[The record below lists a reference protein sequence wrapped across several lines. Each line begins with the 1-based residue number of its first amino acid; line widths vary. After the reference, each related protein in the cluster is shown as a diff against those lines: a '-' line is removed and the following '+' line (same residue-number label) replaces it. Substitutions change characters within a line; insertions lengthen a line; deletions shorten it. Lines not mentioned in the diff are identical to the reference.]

1 MLRLSPCI
9 QPVAQALAFALLVS
23 AALSHAPGPPT
34 LSSRVYAMQNQME
47 FPQSLSALGPEYLSV
62 SPARN
67 MYSHQS
73 ISAAK
78 TLRRDALPI
87 TC

>member
-1 MLRLSPCI
+1 MLRVSPCT
-9 QPVAQALAFALLVS
+9 QPVAQALAFALLVP
-23 AALSHAPGPPT
+23 AALSRAPGPPT
-34 LSSRVYAMQNQME
+34 LSSGVYAMQNQLE
-47 FPQSLSALGPEYLSV
+47 FPQSLSALSPEYLSV
-62 SPARN
+62 RN

-78 TLRRDALPI
+78 TLRCDALPI